1 MWRTLF
7 SRETSQGAPN
17 TTWNY
22 YLVFLCGYYPPQ
34 TQLHFDSGQSDQY
47 ILYKI
52 IIIYYL
58 SSAVSR
64 LSAMQNVEKDKNLW
78 IHDQKGKERHIAF
91 QSVPRA
97 NALLSVWCCSMSIVC
112 KFYRIIG
119 SGERGQKVRFLT
131 FGFVCTS
138 RPWCS
143 CLLILFEVDFQRDN
157 TLKNIA

>member
-1 MWRTLF
+1 MRRTVF

-22 YLVFLCGYYPPQ
+22 YLVFLCGCYPPQ
-34 TQLHFDSGQSDQY
+34 TQLHFDSGKSDQY
-47 ILYKI
+47 VLYKI

-78 IHDQKGKERHIAF
+78 ILDQKGKERQIAF

-97 NALLSVWCCSMSIVC
+97 NAFLSVWCCKYEHHTQILQDHRVWREEPEGLISHFWFCVLYVC
-112 KFYRIIG
+112 VMFLPA
-119 SGERGQKVRFLT
+119 SLLWGEF
-131 FGFVCTS
+131 S
-138 RPWCS
+138 AW
-143 CLLILFEVDFQRDN
+143 
-157 TLKNIA
+157 